1 MLTTL
6 LTATVTEPVI
16 AWAGTV
22 SVSWPIEASVTVA
35 GTRAPLGPANVTALF
50 AGVALKFAPLISRLL
65 PIGPEVADRVAI
77 LGAGGGGGGVTF
89 FEGGAA

>member
-1 MLTTL
+1 M
-6 LTATVTEPVI
+6 
-16 AWAGTV
+16 
-22 SVSWPIEASVTVA
+22 
-35 GTRAPLGPANVTALF
+35 GPANVTALF